1 MPILCRLS
9 LFFLFLPAFIYAQ
22 DKNNGELDSLAEKL
36 VGKIRAGL
44 KEKVFFQTDKRIYST
59 GERVLFKTFVTDSL
73 SSKITN
79 QSKILFVDLIDERDA
94 IKARVILNAGR
105 FQTDGAMVLSDSL
118 DQGYYWLRAY
128 THKMMNEGR
137 FDISLQPFFVINEKN
152 KSVATIKNDGPS
164 AITSA
169 TKPIIEI
176 YPEGGSLISGTNSTV
191 AIKVADQNG
200 NPLVVNGLVKDG
212 RDTIVARFS
221 TNKAGLSQF
230 NFYPKWFSR
239 YKVFIQN
246 NDRYDS
252 IAVLPRINLYAT
264 QLSVVKQNDQ
274 IIKVRVM
281 LEDSIYSPDYKTYL
295 MGISKDSLCF
305 AGVGMGMYELNISV
319 ANFPGGVASLLLFN
333 TQKQLVSERNI
344 YIDKKDVV
352 VNISTGSQTY
362 LARENVRLNIDVADA
377 AGRPLPATLAVSVV
391 DSRIADTTNYFYNEP
406 YKNYLPLD
414 ADLHMLAQNG
424 RVKNLME
431 VKNVKNIS
439 SIIME
444 DPFAITGIVT
454 DRKKQALQN
463 KEVVLMSGEGAAFF
477 IQDTTDAKG
486 RFTFH
491 LPDHDD
497 STKFTLQVNSLTGEK
512 QEFAIL
518 MDPLALQDDKKPFAI
533 KQKFVVGQ
541 LPNENRKIQYYRDTI
556 VPGLQKHWLLPAT
569 VITNVKNKTN
579 SNTITQEMLK
589 SGGYNNVGQAVLRSG
604 KMHLVG
610 GYLMA
615 GGPNRFGPSA
625 TDEPNVIVDGVQVPL
640 PAGDPSEVSPV
651 LAYLKNLSTNE
662 IEYIK
667 VLTNAE
673 GGGYGVRGGHGIIE
687 IVTTS
692 KSTNVVTGVP
702 LKTIYPQGFHVPP
715 VFEMPDYTIRQIKNS
730 KNADVRSTL
739 YWNGDIVTD
748 NNGKAT
754 CDFFTADMPAS
765 YVVTIAGI
773 SINGDRI
780 YKTATIIVK

>member
-1 MPILCRLS
+1 MRILCRL
-9 LFFLFLPAFIYAQ
+9 LLIFLLPPAFIYAQ
-22 DKNNGELDSLAEKL
+22 DKNRDQLDSLAEKL
-36 VGKIRAGL
+36 VNKLRANL
-44 KEKVFFQTDKRIYST
+44 KEEVLFQTDKRIYST
-59 GERVLFKTFVTDSL
+59 GERVLFKTFITDSL
-73 SSKITN
+73 SNRITN
-79 QSKILFVDLIDERDA
+79 ESKILFVDLIDERDA
-94 IKARVILNAGR
+94 VKAHVILNAGR
-105 FQTDGAMVLSDSL
+105 YQTDGAIVLNDSVH
-118 DQGYYWLRAY
+118 QGYYWLRAY
-128 THKMMNEGR
+128 TQKMMNEGR
-137 FDISLQPFFVINEKN
+137 LDISLQPFFVINEKD
-152 KSVATIKNDGPS
+152 KSEATVKNES
-164 AITSA
+164 STAITST
-169 TKPIIEI
+169 TKPFIEI
-176 YPEGGSLISGTNSTV
+176 YPEGGSLISGANSTV
-191 AIKVADQNG
+191 VVKVANQIG
-200 NPLVVNGLVKDG
+200 NPLLINGIVKDG
-212 RDTIVARFS
+212 RDTIVAKFATNNEGLGQFS
-221 TNKAGLSQF
+221 
-230 NFYPKWFSR
+230 FYPKWFSR
-239 YKVFIQN
+239 YRVFIQN

-252 IAVLPRINLYAT
+252 IAVLPRVNLYAA

-274 IIKVRVM
+274 IAKVRVM
-281 LEDSIYSPDYKTYL
+281 LEDSIFSPNYTTYIL
-295 MGISKDSLCF
+295 GVSKDSLCF
-305 AGVGMGMYELNISV
+305 AGVGNGMYELNIPV

-333 TQKQLVSERNI
+333 PQKQLVSERNI
-344 YIDKKDVV
+344 YIDKKDAV
-352 VNISTGSQTY
+352 VNITTGSQTY
-362 LARENVRLNIDVADA
+362 LARENVRLNIEVADA
-377 AGRPLPATLAVSVV
+377 AGKPLPATLSVSVV
-391 DSRIADTTNYFYNEP
+391 DSRIADTTNYFYKEP
-406 YKNYLPLD
+406 YKNYSPVE

-424 RVKNLME
+424 RVQNVME
-431 VKNVKNIS
+431 VQSVKNIS
-439 SIIME
+439 SIIIK

-454 DRKKQALQN
+454 DRKKQALPN

-477 IQDTTDAKG
+477 IQDTTDANG

-497 STKFTLQVNSLTGEK
+497 STKFTLQVNSLMGEK

-518 MDPLALQDDKKPFAI
+518 MDTLALQDIKKPYAV
-533 KQKFVVGQ
+533 KEKFVVGQ
-541 LPNENRKIQYYRDTI
+541 LPRENRIIQYYRDTI

-589 SGGYNNVGQAVLRSG
+589 RGGYNNVGQAVLRSG

-615 GGPNRFGPSA
+615 GGPNRFGPSP

-640 PAGDPSEVSPV
+640 PEGDPSEVSPV

-692 KSTNVVTGVP
+692 KSTNVASGVA

-715 VFEMPDYTIRQIKNS
+715 VFEMPDYTIKQIKNS

-739 YWNGDIVTD
+739 YWNGDMVTD

-754 CDFFTADMPAS
+754 CDFFTADMPAT
-765 YVVTIAGI
+765 YVITITGI

-780 YKTATIIVK
+780 YKTANITVK